1 MTDVSLLEMMNA
13 REMRMAAQQFLLRQ
27 YKKPLISF
35 TLNIPGP
42 IKVLPGVPDAFEEGC
57 CQIEK
62 TLTKHLVRI
71 NHVDTVKQKTGYEA
85 YYSVDASPE
94 FIKKLM
100 ISLED
105 KDRLGRI
112 FDIDVLRKNGV
123 KISREEL
130 GYSPRPCLLCT
141 EPALLCGRSRKHN
154 VKELI
159 REIEMILSERK

>member
-1 MTDVSLLEMMNA
+1 
-13 REMRMAAQQFLLRQ
+13 MAAQQFLLRQ

-42 IKVLPGVPDAFEEGC
+42 VKVLPGVPDAFSEGC
-57 CQIEK
+57 AQIEK
-62 TLTKHLVRI
+62 TLTEHLVPI
-71 NHVDTVKQKTGYEA
+71 NHVDTVKEKTGYEA

-112 FDIDVLRKNGV
+112 FNIDVLRTNGEKV
-123 KISREEL
+123 SREEL

-141 EPALLCGRSRKHN
+141 EPALSCGSSRKHN
-154 VKELI
+154 IKELI
-159 REIEMILSERK
+159 RAVEMILSERK